1 LKPKTF
7 VLTSLM
13 FFALT
18 LSMTNMLT
26 ETVVGQT
33 QEADYWA
40 VILCAAEIYGGTKG
54 GPGDVVTHIM
64 F

>member
-1 LKPKTF
+1 
-7 VLTSLM
+7 
-13 FFALT
+13 
-18 LSMTNMLT
+18 MTNMLT